1 MKTPGEVDASHDT
14 LISTHFHSRR
24 SGEFSMTDPQP
35 LIVDRSDQPIAAAEP
50 ARTKTG
56 KDWPPITISK
66 EMFDREIERLADLPR
81 PANGRRQVMFVHPN
95 APDPGRGLTPG
106 VQVTL
111 DVLKPGEETVPIRH
125 NSTQVNF
132 CIRGGG
138 SVVVGERR
146 IAYSQYDA
154 WNHPSYAT
162 YRHINDTRELQARL
176 TYSNA
181 ALLEMMRVHM
191 VEENPQADPAPP
203 AAAEAAGD
211 TRARL
216 PTFTIGE
223 DGAAL
228 MPYETLIN
236 PPSVESNTLHWPWRT
251 VKENLDKLE
260 ALGKDYVGRRLYLL
274 FNPLT
279 ERFNGTTPNFFAT
292 ITIRPPGIVDK
303 PHRHVSSA
311 INYYFHGSGYSR
323 VEGKRYDWKAG
334 DLMVSAPGWAVHN
347 HASNDGD
354 PVYEL
359 TIQDQPLNIYMES
372 LLWQEDLSEPARIL
386 GSHEGFSTNR
396 AAL

>member
-1 MKTPGEVDASHDT
+1 MS
-14 LISTHFHSRR
+14 
-24 SGEFSMTDPQP
+24 DPVP
-35 LIVDRSDQPIAAAEP
+35 VLVDRSDQPIAAAEP
-50 ARTKTG
+50 AKTKTG

-66 EMFDREIERLADLPR
+66 EMFDHEIERLADLAR
-81 PANGRRQVMFVHPN
+81 PANGRRQVMFVHPS

-138 SVVVGERR
+138 TAVVGDRR
-146 IAYSQYDA
+146 IGYSQYDA

-162 YRHINDTRELQARL
+162 YRHINDSNELQARL

-191 VEENPQADPAPP
+191 VEENPQDDPAPAP
-203 AAAEAAGD
+203 VTAASKENGD
-211 TRARL
+211 NKRL

-236 PPSVESNTLHWPWRT
+236 PPSVASNTLHWPWRT

-274 FNPLT
+274 FNPRT
-279 ERFNGTTPNFFAT
+279 DRFNGTTPNFFAT

-311 INYYFHGSGYSR
+311 INYYFNGSGYSR

-372 LLWQEDLSEPARIL
+372 LLWQEDLAEPAKIL
-386 GSHEGFSTNR
+386 GSHEGFATNR